1 MSEVAVDARQ
11 LAVSISIV
19 LEAPHQDDVL
29 GLLAKSDA
37 YSKALYPPESNH
49 LIDTNALAQPNVRF
63 YVARL
68 SGEAVGCGALVL
80 GLDGQAELKRMF
92 VDQRARGRGIGRLLL
107 ETLEATALREDVRLI
122 QLETGVSND
131 EALTL
136 YRRSGYRERGP
147 FGSYWADPLSIF
159 MEKELRV

>member
-1 MSEVAVDARQ
+1 MTT
-11 LAVSISIV
+11 ISIALETPRQDVV
-19 LEAPHQDDVL
+19 LD
-29 GLLAKSDA
+29 LLARSDA

-68 SGEAVGCGALVL
+68 SGAALGCGALVL

-92 VDQRARGRGIGRLLL
+92 VDEQARGRGIGRLLL
-107 ETLEATALREDVRLI
+107 ETLEATALRESVRLI
-122 QLETGVSND
+122 QLETGVSSH
-131 EALTL
+131 EALAL

-159 MEKELRV
+159 MEKEIGA